1 MAKDKLTNHFVA
13 NVSIMGKPVSY
24 FALEKCKK
32 IPKKTVLG
40 GRGGGGGGCKNGTLV
55 WTGLNIKMV
64 LLCIKNSNNFSTL
77 LSHKT
82 CQVLVK

>member
-13 NVSIMGKPVSY
+13 NVPIMGKPVSY

-40 GRGGGGGGCKNGTLV
+40 GRGGGGGGGQEWNI
-55 WTGLNIKMV
+55 GLNWIKHQNGV
-64 LLCIKNSNNFSTL
+64 TL
-77 LSHKT
+77 YQKF
-82 CQVLVK
+82 K

>member
-13 NVSIMGKPVSY
+13 NVPIMGKPVSY

-40 GRGGGGGGCKNGTLV
+40 GRGGGGCKNGTLV

>member
-13 NVSIMGKPVSY
+13 NVSIMGKPFSY

-40 GRGGGGGGCKNGTLV
+40 GRGGGGARMEHWFELD
-55 WTGLNIKMV
+55 
-64 LLCIKNSNNFSTL
+64 
-77 LSHKT
+77 
-82 CQVLVK
+82 

>member
-13 NVSIMGKPVSY
+13 NVPIMGKPVSY

-40 GRGGGGGGCKNGTLV
+40 GRGGGGGGARMEHWFELD
-55 WTGLNIKMV
+55 
-64 LLCIKNSNNFSTL
+64 
-77 LSHKT
+77 
-82 CQVLVK
+82 

>member
-13 NVSIMGKPVSY
+13 NVPIMGKPVSY

-40 GRGGGGGGCKNGTLV
+40 GKGGGGGVQEWNI
-55 WTGLNIKMV
+55 GLNWIKHQYGV
-64 LLCIKNSNNFSTL
+64 TL
-77 LSHKT
+77 YQKF
-82 CQVLVK
+82 K